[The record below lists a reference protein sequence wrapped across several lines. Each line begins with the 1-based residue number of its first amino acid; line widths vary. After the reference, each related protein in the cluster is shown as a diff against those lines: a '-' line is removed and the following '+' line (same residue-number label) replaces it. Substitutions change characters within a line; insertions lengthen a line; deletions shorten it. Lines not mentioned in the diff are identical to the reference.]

1 MVLTNMPFQQYPI
14 LSIVYTSLLFLVLA
28 FFLPWLLRKFLEK
41 NNILSDKK
49 KSWIVTLP
57 SLLVSLILYLIIP
70 FESELFR
77 RSLMILV
84 FSISSIFTIKLTYKL
99 DFKTVLKIFKL
110 RYVVIL
116 LIFGILSESGFNEIL
131 AGKLW
136 G

>member
-1 MVLTNMPFQQYPI
+1 MALNNMPFQQYPI

-28 FFLPWLLRKFLEK
+28 FFLPWLLKKFLEK
-41 NNILSDKK
+41 DSIISNKK
-49 KSWIVTLP
+49 QSWIATLP
-57 SLLVSLILYLIIP
+57 PLLISLILYLVLP

-84 FSISSIFTIKLTYKL
+84 FSIFSIFSIKFVYKL
-99 DFKTVLKIFKL
+99 DIKTVLKIFKL
-110 RYVVIL
+110 RYVIIL
-116 LIFGILSESGFNEIL
+116 LIFGILSELGFNETL

>member
-1 MVLTNMPFQQYPI
+1 MPFQQYPI

-28 FFLPWLLRKFLEK
+28 FFLPWLLKKFLEK
-41 NNILSDKK
+41 DSIISNKK
-49 KSWIVTLP
+49 QSWIATLP
-57 SLLVSLILYLIIP
+57 PLLISLILYLVLP

-84 FSISSIFTIKLTYKL
+84 FSIFSIFSIKFVYKL
-99 DFKTVLKIFKL
+99 DIKTVLKIFKL
-110 RYVVIL
+110 RYVIIL
-116 LIFGILSESGFNEIL
+116 LIFGILSELGFNETL

>member
-1 MVLTNMPFQQYPI
+1 MALNNMPFQQYPI

-28 FFLPWLLRKFLEK
+28 FFLPWLLKKFLEK
-41 NNILSDKK
+41 DSIISNKK
-49 KSWIVTLP
+49 QSWIATLP
-57 SLLVSLILYLIIP
+57 SLLISLILYLVLP

-84 FSISSIFTIKLTYKL
+84 FSISSIFSIKFVYKL
-99 DFKTVLKIFKL
+99 DIKTVLKIFKL
-110 RYVVIL
+110 RYVIIL
-116 LIFGILSESGFNEIL
+116 LIFGILSELGFNETL

>member
-1 MVLTNMPFQQYPI
+1 MALNNMPFQQYPI

-28 FFLPWLLRKFLEK
+28 FFLPWLLKKFLEK
-41 NNILSDKK
+41 DSIISNKK
-49 KSWIVTLP
+49 QSWIATIP
-57 SLLVSLILYLIIP
+57 PLLISLILYLVLP

-84 FSISSIFTIKLTYKL
+84 FSIFSIFSIKFVYKL
-99 DFKTVLKIFKL
+99 DIKTVLKIFKL
-110 RYVVIL
+110 RYVIIL
-116 LIFGILSESGFNEIL
+116 LIFGILSELGFNETL

>member
-1 MVLTNMPFQQYPI
+1 MALNNMPFQQYPI

-41 NNILSDKK
+41 DSIISNKK
-49 KSWIVTLP
+49 QSWIATLP
-57 SLLVSLILYLIIP
+57 PLLISLILYLVLP

-84 FSISSIFTIKLTYKL
+84 FSIFSIFSIKFVYKL
-99 DFKTVLKIFKL
+99 DIKTVLKIFKL
-110 RYVVIL
+110 RYVIIL
-116 LIFGILSESGFNEIL
+116 LIFGILSELGFNETL

>member
-1 MVLTNMPFQQYPI
+1 MALNNMPFQQYPI

-41 NNILSDKK
+41 DSIISNKK
-49 KSWIVTLP
+49 QSWIATLP
-57 SLLVSLILYLIIP
+57 PLLISLILYLVLP

-84 FSISSIFTIKLTYKL
+84 FSIFSIFSIKFVYKL
-99 DFKTVLKIFKL
+99 DIKTVLKIFKL
-110 RYVVIL
+110 RYVIIL
-116 LIFGILSESGFNEIL
+116 LIFGILSASGFNEIL

>member
-1 MVLTNMPFQQYPI
+1 MALNNMPFQQYPI

-41 NNILSDKK
+41 DSIISNKK
-49 KSWIVTLP
+49 QSWIATLP
-57 SLLVSLILYLIIP
+57 SLLISLILYLVLP

-84 FSISSIFTIKLTYKL
+84 FSIFSIFSIKFVYKL
-99 DFKTVLKIFKL
+99 DIKTVLKIFKL
-110 RYVVIL
+110 RYVIIL
-116 LIFGILSESGFNEIL
+116 LIFGILSASGFNEIL